1 MKLCTTILL
10 AILAFAMPAAA
21 HAGTERGY
29 SYYEIGDLHAPR
41 PAATHA
47 GLLLAGGGD
56 WPTDAFRCFAR
67 KAGGGHLVILAAS
80 GGAERG
86 EEVYRDVG
94 GLVSVQ
100 TIIFTNRRASFD
112 PRVLAVLASADGIFI
127 AGGDQA
133 NYVRFWKG
141 TPVARANDRKIAIG
155 KPVGG
160 TSAGLAIL
168 GHAGYGA
175 MDGGSIESP
184 AALADPLGPAVTIVR
199 DFLHMPFLKH
209 VVTDTHFSARNRLGR
224 LIAFVAQVRA
234 TSDRRAVGL
243 GIDEDSA
250 LCVEADGSGRFYT
263 RNKGFA
269 WLVEPAG
276 VPKLKKAKPL
286 NYPSI
291 RITRMDPNSRIDLKS
306 LKVTNPASSIVV
318 SIDRGRLS
326 GI

>member
-1 MKLCTTILL
+1 M
-10 AILAFAMPAAA
+10 
-21 HAGTERGY
+21 
-29 SYYEIGDLHAPR
+29 
-41 PAATHA
+41 
-47 GLLLAGGGD
+47 
-56 WPTDAFRCFAR
+56 
-67 KAGGGHLVILAAS
+67 
-80 GGAERG
+80 
-86 EEVYRDVG
+86 
-94 GLVSVQ
+94 
-100 TIIFTNRRASFD
+100 
-112 PRVLAVLASADGIFI
+112 
-127 AGGDQA
+127 
-133 NYVRFWKG
+133 
-141 TPVARANDRKIAIG
+141 
-155 KPVGG
+155 
-160 TSAGLAIL
+160 
-168 GHAGYGA
+168 
-175 MDGGSIESP
+175 
-184 AALADPLGPAVTIVR
+184 TIVR